1 MKKVILLGL
10 LVLFIATVVT
20 SCRPHERCP
29 AYGHVSKTEASKKAN
44 S

>member
-1 MKKVILLGL
+1 MKKVILVSL
-10 LVLFIATVVT
+10 LVLFIAAVVT

-29 AYGHVSKTEASKKAN
+29 AYGHISKTEVNKKAN